1 MAKHL
6 VSTLEELAPIADALV
21 HLAEE
26 RRILTF
32 SGDLGTGKTTLIQHI
47 CARLGV
53 HEDVDSPSFGMVN
66 EYQGEEEQIF
76 HFDLYRLK
84 NTEEA
89 LDIGLTEYLDSG
101 SICLIE
107 WPEIARELLPEES
120 VHITLEHE
128 KVGKRSIS
136 WSES

>member
-6 VSTLEELAPIADALV
+6 ITTLEELAPIADALLL
-21 HLAEE
+21 LAEE

-84 NTEEA
+84 NTNEA

-107 WPEIARELLPEES
+107 WPEIARDLLPEET
-120 VHITLEHE
+120 VHITLNHE
-128 KVGKRSIS
+128 KEGKRSIS

>member
-1 MAKHL
+1 MIT
-6 VSTLEELAPIADALV
+6 TLEELAPIADALV

-32 SGDLGTGKTTLIQHI
+32 SGNLGTGKTTLIQHI

-84 NTEEA
+84 NAEEA

-107 WPEIARELLPEES
+107 WPEIAWGLLPEETIH
-120 VHITLEHE
+120 VTLAHE
-128 KVGKRSIS
+128 NEGKRSIS

>member
-6 VSTLEELAPIADALV
+6 ISTLKELGPIADALA

-26 RRILTF
+26 NRILTF

-53 HEDVDSPSFGMVN
+53 SEDVSSPSFGMVN

-84 NTEEA
+84 TLEEA

-101 SICLIE
+101 SICLVE
-107 WPEIARELLPEES
+107 WPEIAQQLLPEES
-120 VHITLEHE
+120 IHITLSHE
-128 KVGKRSIS
+128 KEGKRSIS
-136 WSES
+136 WAES